1 MGGCSVIL
9 IFLATT
15 LTKILKWSGLA
26 EKPGLLKQNL
36 TQARIATDSV
46 ISIRLVQ
53 DLLIIILHFCGAPT
67 CQQRFMTE
75 KVKSRVFIFKLL

>member
-1 MGGCSVIL
+1 MGGCCCSVIL

-53 DLLIIILHFCGAPT
+53 DLLIIILHSFCGAPT
-67 CQQRFMTE
+67 
-75 KVKSRVFIFKLL
+75 